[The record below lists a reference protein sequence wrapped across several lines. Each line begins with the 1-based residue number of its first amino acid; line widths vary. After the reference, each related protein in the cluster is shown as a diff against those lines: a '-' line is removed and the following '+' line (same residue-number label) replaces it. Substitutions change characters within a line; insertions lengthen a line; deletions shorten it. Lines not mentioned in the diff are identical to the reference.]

1 MSCSNILIRNV
12 TAILTR
18 AAGVAIGSEMSG
30 GMSNITVKDCD
41 FTSTGTGL
49 NIKYSNLRGKYFKAK
64 RERASRIWKASVD

>member
-1 MSCSNILIRNV
+1 MIRNV

-49 NIKYSNLRGKYFKAK
+49 NM
-64 RERASRIWKASVD
+64 